1 MSIFERFKGGEKET
15 QTNNGEEWAEVAAL
29 ANERQKSEEQIKRE
43 RLERKV
49 LAAVYSGDLG
59 VLEQDDSAINK
70 GPMEATIVQ
79 KVVSGEINID
89 ERGHEVL
96 GNLPTAVTKDGAETV
111 YRRLGGDL
119 HQKSVVAYMGGLDW
133 SRRREAGTDEVE
145 EVADKY
151 PTIMDFKEG
160 SQSFLDVIEKGSGI
174 EKRKEYENAVRSVG
188 VKIYGDEQA
197 VALLMIEDLKGR
209 AETEKNRLAQRE
221 ALWGIYDKK

>member
-1 MSIFERFKGGEKET
+1 MSIFERFKGGEKT

-29 ANERQKSEEQIKRE
+29 ANERQKSDEQIKRE

-49 LAAVYSGDLG
+49 VAAVYSGDLG
-59 VLEQDDSAINK
+59 VLEHDDSAINK

-79 KVVSGEINID
+79 KIVNGEINID
-89 ERGHEVL
+89 ERGREVL
-96 GNLPTAVTKDGAETV
+96 GNMPTAVTKDGVETV

-133 SRRREAGTDEVE
+133 AKRAGAGVDEIEKV
-145 EVADKY
+145 VDKY
-151 PTIMDFKEG
+151 PTIMDFKE
-160 SQSFLDVIEKGSGI
+160 SAQSFLDVIEKGNGE

-188 VKIYGDEQA
+188 IKIYGDEQA
-197 VALLMIEDLKGR
+197 VASLIVEDLKDR
-209 AETEKNRLAQRE
+209 AEIEKNRLAQRE